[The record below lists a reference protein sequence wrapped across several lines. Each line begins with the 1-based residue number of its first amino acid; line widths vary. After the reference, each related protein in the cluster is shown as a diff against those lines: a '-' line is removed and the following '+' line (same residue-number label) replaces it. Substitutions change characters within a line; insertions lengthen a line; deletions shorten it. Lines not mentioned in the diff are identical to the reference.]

1 MSLLCL
7 NDLRVRGA
15 EKDLAAAVAGR
26 NSYIETKESKMELS
40 WKQRD
45 PRWNPRWNSDGSRGI
60 RDVIQDGAQ
69 MEAKEAK
76 EAKEAMESQMEL
88 RWSSDGV
95 QTEFRRKRRKPRL
108 PPKIESKQSK

>member
-1 MSLLCL
+1 
-7 NDLRVRGA
+7 
-15 EKDLAAAVAGR
+15 
-26 NSYIETKESKMELS
+26 MELS

-69 MEAKEAK
+69 ME
-76 EAKEAMESQMEL
+76 L

-95 QTEFRRKRRKPRL
+95 QTEAKEA
-108 PPKIESKQSK
+108 KIASQDRIQAIQVTQVIPEEIPGT